1 MLKEEYKDCNIH
13 DFDSKVTE
21 IVAECLKE
29 SEEAIRKMPV
39 KLLEPSYEF
48 LMGFYDGI
56 FYKET
61 KITTNLTYEYLKGF
75 YKGTIMRFK

>member
-1 MLKEEYKDCNIH
+1 MSIYPNSE
-13 DFDSKVTE
+13 SKVIE
-21 IVAECLKE
+21 RVSIGQFYP
-29 SEEAIRKMPV
+29 I
-39 KLLEPSYEF
+39 EPSYEF

-75 YKGTIMRFK
+75 YEGTNMRFK